1 MMQRLS
7 AQLPMWARTDHPVL
21 RYELGRVQ
29 RVSRRTRY
37 LRIAGY
43 AALLVILLWGGYAI
57 ATSFFQNAAGQNLT
71 ESLSAVV
78 FWPTLLV
85 QVILQIAA
93 LTLTVNMV
101 SEQKRRQTWDNVRAT
116 EDGAAVS
123 LRARW
128 ALVFYRLRPLLAF
141 VLVVRLLLIGGILVD
156 LTAFQGRY
164 IDLLINGVTPGV
176 PPLVAALLLAFLMT
190 ASLLLPLTSVG
201 LAAALGLLVSVNF
214 QQRVYSV
221 LTQVVLIVFLLL
233 VTVLLTVGATQFVR
247 GELALSDGS
256 ALALMGSFAAVGD
269 WGLSYLHLGFY
280 SEIWATVPYAIFLG
294 IALLIFAMAQ
304 SALAEWLLAL
314 AIRRAERNG

>member
-21 RYELGRVQ
+21 RYELGRAQ

-141 VLVVRLLLIGGILVD
+141 VLLVRLLMIGGILVD

-164 IDLLINGVTPGV
+164 IDLLINGVTPAV

-247 GELALSDGS
+247 GELTLSDGS

-269 WGLSYLHLGFY
+269 WGMSYLHLGFY

>member
-1 MMQRLS
+1 
-7 AQLPMWARTDHPVL
+7 VL
-21 RYELGRVQ
+21 RYELGRAQ

-85 QVILQIAA
+85 QVILQVAA

-141 VLVVRLLLIGGILVD
+141 VLLVRLLLIGGILVD

-164 IDLLINGVTPGV
+164 IDLLINGVTPNV

-233 VTVLLTVGATQFVR
+233 ITVLLTVGATQFVR
-247 GELALSDGS
+247 GELSFSDGS

>member
-1 MMQRLS
+1 MQRLS

-21 RYELGRVQ
+21 RYELGRAQ

-141 VLVVRLLLIGGILVD
+141 VLLVRLLMIGGILVD

-164 IDLLINGVTPGV
+164 IDLLINGVTPAV

-247 GELALSDGS
+247 GELTLSDGS

-269 WGLSYLHLGFY
+269 WGMSYLHLGFY